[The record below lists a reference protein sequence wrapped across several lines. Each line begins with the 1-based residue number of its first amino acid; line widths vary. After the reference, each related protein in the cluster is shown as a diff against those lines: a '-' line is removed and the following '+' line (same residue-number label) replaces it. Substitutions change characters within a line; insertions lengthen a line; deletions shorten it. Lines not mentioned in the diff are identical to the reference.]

1 MLVKLVE
8 HSAKRFGT
16 RSLEAKKAPDQ
27 GATKHVKELLQA
39 RKNFFVTQLAS
50 PIVNFIDAENTC
62 AKVSVGKLPV
72 RERVVSIS
80 VTSPNCECG
89 AFKVDSI
96 PCGCMVFV
104 GEKAGASEQVESF
117 VEVTDTNQFLKTLYT
132 DLPPFVVPGTESFSE
147 SSGVVLS
154 SDHPQAAGRPSS
166 KRKKSAM
173 DYVAGAAHKARHA
186 NAIE

>member
-1 MLVKLVE
+1 M
-8 HSAKRFGT
+8 
-16 RSLEAKKAPDQ
+16 
-27 GATKHVKELLQA
+27 
-39 RKNFFVTQLAS
+39 
-50 PIVNFIDAENTC
+50 
-62 AKVSVGKLPV
+62 
-72 RERVVSIS
+72 
-80 VTSPNCECG
+80 
-89 AFKVDSI
+89 
-96 PCGCMVFV
+96 
-104 GEKAGASEQVESF
+104 ESF

-186 NAIE
+186 NAIEWWRCFDSVETHLKYIRRIWNPLEVHFPKLEPALSTVPKIGTRSKYSELAVNPP